1 MMTTVIDTSGGFMG
15 TGGGCDGAIAPPSKI
30 LDPLLIDTSSSTF
43 EQMTTN
49 REKTHFSNII
59 EF

>member
-1 MMTTVIDTSGGFMG
+1 MMTTVIDISGGFKD
-15 TGGGCDGAIAPPSKI
+15 GGAMERVHPRSKI

-43 EQMTTN
+43 EQVTTN